1 MEYFRCEGAD
11 CGYVTTNPDLEVC
24 PHCGGNFFIPV
35 EEEYISGYGWM
46 CLFDEAQ
53 EDPAEALEYLRHAVD
68 SEYPPAIFRMGR
80 CYQHGELVEQD
91 INKARELFFSLGD
104 REDDPAA
111 WIDAASTSSRPRRP
125 ASPSPSSPSTTSR
138 PAATPLPAM

>member
-53 EDPAEALEYLRHAVD
+53 EDP
-68 SEYPPAIFRMGR
+68 
-80 CYQHGELVEQD
+80 
-91 INKARELFFSLGD
+91 
-104 REDDPAA
+104 
-111 WIDAASTSSRPRRP
+111 T
-125 ASPSPSSPSTTSR
+125 
-138 PAATPLPAM
+138 